1 MNVSLTCSCRYA
13 VEALP
18 IWIIIGT
25 VGGLAALSIVRAVH
39 APSVQWT
46 SAYSVSMV
54 LALVTNPATSEDN
67 PTPWNRIKQDEGV
80 KLLQVN
86 QTFDKKC
93 VDLFAS
99 YRILLIARAGGAETS
114 TKEMADAIVCLYP
127 SCTSTCRIP
136 HLPHPW
142 CDLSAR
148 RSGTSTVDVGGSAP
162 SFTDAPAYTTP
173 HVYSTAIELY

>member
-1 MNVSLTCSCRYA
+1 MPPFDRIKPKFRDWYA

-46 SAYSVSMV
+46 K
-54 LALVTNPATSEDN
+54 DN

-86 QTFDKKC
+86 QTFDKKWKR
-93 VDLFAS
+93 DE
-99 YRILLIARAGGAETS
+99 Y
-114 TKEMADAIVCLYP
+114 
-127 SCTSTCRIP
+127 
-136 HLPHPW
+136 
-142 CDLSAR
+142 
-148 RSGTSTVDVGGSAP
+148 
-162 SFTDAPAYTTP
+162 
-173 HVYSTAIELY
+173 